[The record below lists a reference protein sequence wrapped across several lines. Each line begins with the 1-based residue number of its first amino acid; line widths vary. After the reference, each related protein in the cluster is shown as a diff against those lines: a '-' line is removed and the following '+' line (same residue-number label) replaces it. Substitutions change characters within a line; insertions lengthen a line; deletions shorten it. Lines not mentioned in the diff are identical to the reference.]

1 MKILQVVEIN
11 STPEEVFYWLGDPQ
25 RAMLWMT
32 SVSKTEILQ
41 QTPEM
46 TGTTFRETVEE
57 DGRGTELQGIITDWK
72 LNERIAFHLSGQYN
86 VVDVEYRLEEIENGT
101 RLTQNADVRFR
112 SFMKVLSILM
122 GRTIKKQVIEQSQQ
136 EFARLKKLCEEKPLG
151 S

>member
-1 MKILQVVEIN
+1 MKISQVIEIN

-25 RAMLWMT
+25 RAMMWMT
-32 SVSKTEILQ
+32 SVSKAEILQ

-46 TGTTFRETVEE
+46 TGTTFREAVEE

-72 LNERIAFHLSGQYN
+72 PNERIAFHLSGQYN

-101 RLTQNADVRFR
+101 RLTQNANVRFR
-112 SFMKVLSILM
+112 SFMKVLSIVM
-122 GRTIKKQVIEQSQQ
+122 GRAIKRQAMEQSQQ
-136 EFARLKKLCEEKPLG
+136 EFARLKEFCEEKLLG